1 MISLRPVMALF
12 GISFQLPDRLWLL
25 VLVGALI
32 GGYVAVQVR
41 RPEVTA
47 KFTNLS
53 LLESVIPKHDN
64 WKRHVAAGL
73 FAVGVTAVVLSLAQP
88 GRKMQV
94 PVNRA
99 TVVLAI
105 DTSLSMKATDV
116 QPNRLSAAKTA
127 AELFLDSVPKDM
139 NVGIVAFNG
148 VASIRTEPTKDRD
161 AARRAIQTLELGE
174 RTAIGEGIV
183 TSLAAI
189 KTVPPARDGSKV
201 PARIVLMSDGAT
213 TSGISN
219 ADAVAKAKEQD
230 VPIDTIAFGTDH
242 GTVSIPESPLP
253 VPVDVDREALAEIAR
268 SAGGKSFKA
277 ASRAQIQDVYKSIG
291 KSIGYRTVHKDIS
304 PWFVAGGLV
313 FLVSAA
319 GASLVW
325 QSRML

>member
-1 MISLRPVMALF
+1 MTASAPILALL
-12 GISFQLPDRLWLL
+12 GISYREPDRLWLL
-25 VLVGALI
+25 VLVLALVGAYIAL
-32 GGYVAVQVR
+32 QLR

-47 KFTNLS
+47 RFTNLS
-53 LLESVIPKHDN
+53 LLESVIPDHDT
-64 WKRHVAAGL
+64 WKRHVAAVL
-73 FAVGVTAVVLSLAQP
+73 FALGTTAVVLSLAQP

-105 DTSLSMKATDV
+105 DTSLSMQATDV
-116 QPNRLSAAKTA
+116 NPDRIRAAQKA
-127 AELFLDSVPKDM
+127 AELFLDAVPEDM

-148 VASIRTEPTKDRD
+148 TASIRTEPTKDRE

-189 KTVPPARDGSKV
+189 NTVPPARDGSKV

-213 TSGISN
+213 TTGISN
-219 ADAVAKAKEQD
+219 EDAVAKAKEAE

-242 GTVSIPESPLP
+242 GTVTIPDSPLP
-253 VPVDVDREALAEIAR
+253 VPVDVDREALAGIAR
-268 SAGGKSFKA
+268 SAGGKSFTA
-277 ASRAQIQDVYKSIG
+277 ASEAQIEDVYRSIG

-313 FLVSAA
+313 FLLSAA
-319 GASLVW
+319 GASLAW